1 MEALHPA
8 SLAAAATLFG
18 CQCSSTAPGHCR
30 NAMKVRD
37 ITPSAGNSK
46 NQPTKLPAALAP
58 EALTLGSAAS
68 PSPLRR
74 PPSALPREA
83 RRPDCT
89 MFMKPRAPA
98 PAASASRL
106 PAAAA

>member
-1 MEALHPA
+1 
-8 SLAAAATLFG
+8 
-18 CQCSSTAPGHCR
+18 
-30 NAMKVRD
+30 MKVRD